1 MAEPYDELRPLPSD
15 LGDAVASRTM
25 QPAIPD
31 TPLPAKDI

>member
-1 MAEPYDELRPLPSD
+1 VAEPHDELKLLPSD
-15 LGDAVASRTM
+15 LGDAVASRTT